1 VNVADIRKR
10 AMPIRH
16 LALAEKEIREYLS
29 DLDPFNKR
37 VQGWRELAIK
47 TKLKDAMKLIAE
59 AKFLRDQMELH
70 RDQLTP
76 VPDQSQ
82 DTVLLGPMD
91 QRP

>member
-1 VNVADIRKR
+1 VADIRKR

-29 DLDPFNKR
+29 DLDPFNKGI
-37 VQGWRELAIK
+37 QGWRELAIK
-47 TKLKDAMKLIAE
+47 TKLKEAMKLIAE

-70 RDQLTP
+70 RDTP

-91 QRP
+91 QRS